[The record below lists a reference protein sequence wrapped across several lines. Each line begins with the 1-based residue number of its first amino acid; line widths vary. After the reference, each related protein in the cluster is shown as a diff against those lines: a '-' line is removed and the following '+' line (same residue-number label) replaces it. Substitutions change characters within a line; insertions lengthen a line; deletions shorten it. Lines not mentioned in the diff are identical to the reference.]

1 MGDGGRAGLD
11 EVFNLGGEGASFG
24 DGAAGKGDGGERSGG
39 LGEGAAGA
47 GEGGGRDSGAGGEG
61 RGGAA
66 GRFGIGRGIEAELDR
81 AEIAAGRIFSF
92 GEAVGRWQRTA
103 VARPAAVVVDDG
115 LEELGGG
122 VGHGGR
128 DRLSGRYKSSEHAGA
143 EAEQTGEDQAG
154 DLGREL
160 AEEPNF
166 FREGVS
172 G

>member
-1 MGDGGRAGLD
+1 MD
-11 EVFNLGGEGASFG
+11 EVFNLGGKGASFG
-24 DGAAGKGDGGERSGG
+24 DGAAGKGDGGERRGG
-39 LGEGAAGA
+39 LGEGAAGS
-47 GEGGGRDSGAGGEG
+47 GEGHGRDSGVGGDG
-61 RGGAA
+61 RGGVG
-66 GRFGIGRGIEAELDR
+66 GRLGIGRGIEAELDR
-81 AEIAAGRIFSF
+81 AEIAAGGILAF
-92 GEAVGRWQRTA
+92 GHAVGAGQRTA

-122 VGHGGR
+122 VGHCGR